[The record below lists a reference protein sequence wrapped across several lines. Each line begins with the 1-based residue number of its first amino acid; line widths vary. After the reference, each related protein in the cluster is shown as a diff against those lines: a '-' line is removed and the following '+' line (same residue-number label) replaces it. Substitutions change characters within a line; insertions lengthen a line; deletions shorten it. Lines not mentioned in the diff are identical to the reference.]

1 MGALTVLID
10 DQLSAPW
17 SYEPD
22 DEALPPQTIIF
33 EPVQIDID
41 QEFAA
46 GADEVETVAQLSWL
60 FGAGVGVGVEI
71 AGVGVGKGV
80 AVGVAVG
87 TWAGVGVGEA
97 AAWLGGGGA
106 GVGVRLGAAGTGD
119 AVGVWSGDGVADN
132 VVGWFAAVEVVPGS
146 HPVRQMSKKKNIT
159 SCLISVRPF
168 AHCFI

>member
-1 MGALTVLID
+1 VGALTVLID

-33 EPVQIDID
+33 EPVQIDVD

-60 FGAGVGVGVEI
+60 SGAGDGVGVEI

-87 TWAGVGVGEA
+87 AWAGVGIGEA
-97 AAWLGGGGA
+97 AVWGA

-119 AVGVWSGDGVADN
+119 EVGVWSGDGVADS
-132 VVGWFAAVEVVPGS
+132 VDGWFADVEVLPGS

-159 SCLISVRPF
+159 SCLISARPF